1 MKNILLIIVTCL
13 LVVSSAYSQSDTL
26 FTRKQKKIACKIVEI
41 GENDLKYTL
50 ADLPNGP
57 VYVISKANILKYTL
71 SNGYTELVV
80 PDEMS
85 IENEHSAI
93 IKNRQA
99 IKLQPFSFANN
110 QVSLAYEKVIKVGMN
125 LDVEVGYINNSIN
138 QNPLINSNN
147 YMFNY
152 GNYPYYGNYIPAR
165 IFYTGAY
172 VKPGVKFFLGQDY
185 SIKGMK
191 YAHPLKGR
199 YIKLDL
205 AFSYLNFQ
213 NVKRTETTYTPS
225 GSVNKTLSTNIS
237 SFAFGGFVNYGRQF
251 ILGNVLTFEYYIGI
265 GYTGQS
271 NSYSNSDFL
280 VTNQQY
286 YGKIEDGAKSI
297 SNYHGFQRAV
307 GSGLSGTA
315 GFRIGYILPDK
326 KAKQAQAVK

>member
-1 MKNILLIIVTCL
+1 M
-13 LVVSSAYSQSDTL
+13 
-26 FTRKQKKIACKIVEI
+26 
-41 GENDLKYTL
+41 
-50 ADLPNGP
+50 
-57 VYVISKANILKYTL
+57 ISYRYYP
-71 SNGYTELVV
+71 SYGY
-80 PDEMS
+80 
-85 IENEHSAI
+85 
-93 IKNRQA
+93 
-99 IKLQPFSFANN
+99 
-110 QVSLAYEKVIKVGMN
+110 
-125 LDVEVGYINNSIN
+125 YI
-138 QNPLINSNN
+138 QD
-147 YMFNY
+147 
-152 GNYPYYGNYIPAR
+152 R